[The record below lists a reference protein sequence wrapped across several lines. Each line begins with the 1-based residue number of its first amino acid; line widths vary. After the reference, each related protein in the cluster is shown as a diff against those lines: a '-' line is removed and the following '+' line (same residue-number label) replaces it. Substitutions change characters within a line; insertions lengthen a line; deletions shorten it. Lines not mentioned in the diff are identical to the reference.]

1 MNVSDILSDIAD
13 KAVDTASMDR
23 ILFSDITNGIIEFT
37 EIILGMAIIIIFILV
52 PIVISL
58 ELIYINAPVTRDL
71 FDSIKGS
78 NRKVSKIAE
87 FCLRDAVESVERAAM
102 GEYCGN
108 ANNAYVVIKVKSVTV
123 IGFVVALTLQ
133 GVSVLSGI
141 SYGLVGKAIETI
153 LNLLQ

>member
-1 MNVSDILSDIAD
+1 MSVNDILNDIGN
-13 KAVDTASMDR
+13 KAVDNGEMDR
-23 ILFSDITNGIIEFT
+23 ILFSDITNGIIDFT
-37 EIILGMAIIIIFILV
+37 EIILGLAIITIFILV
-52 PIVISL
+52 PIVVSL

-78 NRKVSKIAE
+78 DRKIAKIAE
-87 FCLRDAVESVERAAM
+87 FSLRDAVESVERAAM

-108 ANNAYVVIKVKSVTV
+108 ANNAYIIIKVKSVTI
-123 IGFVVALTLQ
+123 IGFIVALTLQ

-153 LNLLQ
+153 LNLLH